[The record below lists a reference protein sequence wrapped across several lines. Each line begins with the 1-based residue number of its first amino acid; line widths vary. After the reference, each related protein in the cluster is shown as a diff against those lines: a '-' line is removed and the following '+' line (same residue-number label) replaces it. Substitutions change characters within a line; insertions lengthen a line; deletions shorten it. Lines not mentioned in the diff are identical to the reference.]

1 MQRISLVIDTNK
13 LDKTRIVSRTY
24 KNKAGEEKTAKELKV
39 DVVPL
44 KEKRLKTSGEGW
56 ELWQVGFVTE
66 TASKEERIAKV
77 NKDIVGE
84 AVRFESTVKQPTF
97 DKDSSGKNTSK
108 EEVIDFNPF

>member
-1 MQRISLVIDTNK
+1 MQRISLIIDTLK
-13 LDKTRIVSRTY
+13 LDKSRIVTRTY
-24 KNKAGEEKTAKELKV
+24 KNKSGEEITSKELKV

-66 TASKEERIAKV
+66 TATKEERVAKV

-84 AVRFESTVKQPTF
+84 AIRFESTVKQPTF
-97 DKDSSGKNTSK
+97 NKDSSGKNIGK